1 MQDRS
6 SVAAAVRKRAS
17 NGARWL
23 PTVLLWTVAA
33 CSQNQPA
40 TSPMTAAAGDSV
52 VVPTPPSDSVLVAA
66 AEEGLDTATVL
77 EANRE
82 TSRALE
88 DLPEDT
94 QREFLDLFGSD
105 PLGLADRPRN
115 AERYEIPL
123 EMNAQ
128 VERWIEYFEKTVPDR
143 FATYLSRLG
152 RYEDMVRTR
161 LREAGMPQDLIY
173 LALIESGMNP
183 NAYSRAHAVG
193 MWQFIRG
200 TGRLYDLEI
209 SYFLDER
216 RDPVKSTDAAIAF
229 LSDLYDQF
237 GSWYLAA
244 AAYNG
249 GPGRVRRGIRRTGSN
264 DFWDLVNARVL
275 RRETRN
281 YVPKLIAAALIAKDP
296 ERYGFTNIE
305 RQTPL
310 EFEEVT
316 VPDATSLDV
325 IAEAAGVEE
334 SDIRTLNP
342 QYLRR
347 VTPPGREVTVKV
359 PPRTAEVFAVNYSK
373 IPADK
378 RVTWLVHTVTRGQTL
393 GQIAGRYGTSV
404 AAIRGANNNVNPR
417 RLQVGQR
424 LVVPRSAGAAK
435 PAPVR
440 SPEALEAPDG
450 GALTVTV
457 RAGDTLWAIAKRYEV
472 STTQLMAW
480 NGLSSTKIH
489 PGDRITVR
497 R

>member
-1 MQDRS
+1 
-6 SVAAAVRKRAS
+6 
-17 NGARWL
+17 L
-23 PTVLLWTVAA
+23 LLWTVTG

-40 TSPMTAAAGDSV
+40 ASPVASAIQDTA
-52 VVPTPPSDSVLVAA
+52 VVPDPPSDSVLVAA
-66 AEEGLDTATVL
+66 AAEEGVDSTTVL

-82 TSRALE
+82 ASRAVE
-88 DLPEDT
+88 KLPEDT
-94 QREFLDLFGSD
+94 QREFLDLFGPD

-123 EMNAQ
+123 EMNSQ
-128 VERWIEYFEKTVPDR
+128 VERWIKYFEETVPER

-152 RYEDMVRTR
+152 RYEAMIRTR

-173 LALIESGMNP
+173 LAMIESGMNP

-209 SYFLDER
+209 SYFVDER

-249 GPGRVRRGIRRTGSN
+249 GPGRVRRGIRRTGST
-264 DFWDLVNARVL
+264 DYWDLVSARVL
-275 RRETRN
+275 RSETRN
-281 YVPKLIAAALIAKDP
+281 YVPKLIAAAMIAKDP
-296 ERYGFTNIE
+296 EAYGFTNIE

-310 EFEEVT
+310 AFEEVI
-316 VPDATSLDV
+316 VPDATSMDV

-334 SDIRTLNP
+334 SDIRVLNP

-347 VTPPGREVTVKV
+347 VTPPGRAVTVRV
-359 PPRTAEVFAVNYSK
+359 PPRTAAVFAANYTK
-373 IPADK
+373 VPADK

-393 GQIAGRYGTSV
+393 GQIASRYGTSV
-404 AAIRGANNNVNPR
+404 SAIRAANNNVNPR

-424 LVVPRSAGAAK
+424 LVVPRSASPAARR
-435 PAPVR
+435 PAR
-440 SPEALEAPDG
+440 SPQAMEAPDG

-457 RAGDTLWAIAKRYEV
+457 RAGDTLWAIAQRYEV
-472 STTQLMAW
+472 STTELMVW
-480 NGLSSTKIH
+480 NSLNSTTIH

>member
-1 MQDRS
+1 MRQTSFR
-6 SVAAAVRKRAS
+6 AAAP
-17 NGARWL
+17 WL
-23 PTVLLWTVAA
+23 PVVLAWGLVA
-33 CSQNQPA
+33 CSQNAPA
-40 TSPMTAAAGDSV
+40 DSPIAVAAGDTALVLVPPPDSVLTAAAV
-52 VVPTPPSDSVLVAA
+52 
-66 AEEGLDTATVL
+66 EEGVDTATVL
-77 EANRE
+77 EASRE
-82 TSRALE
+82 ASRTVE
-88 DLPEDT
+88 KLPEDT
-94 QREFLDLFGSD
+94 QREFLDLFGPD

-115 AERYEIPL
+115 AEKYEIPL
-123 EMNAQ
+123 EMNDA
-128 VERWIEYFEKTVPDR
+128 VERWIDYFANTVPDR

-152 RYEDMVRTR
+152 RWEDMVRTR

-200 TGRLYDLEI
+200 TGRLYGLEV

-216 RDPVKSTDAAIAF
+216 RDPYMSTDAAIAF
-229 LSDLYDQF
+229 LSDLYDEF

-264 DFWDLVNARVL
+264 DFWDLAEARVL

-296 ERYGFTNIE
+296 EKYGFTNIE

-316 VPDATSLDV
+316 VPDATSMDV

-334 SDIRTLNP
+334 RDVRALNP

-347 VTPPGREVTVKV
+347 VTPPGRAVAVRV
-359 PPRTAEVFAVNYSK
+359 PPRTAEVFAVNYAQ
-373 IPADK
+373 IPPDK

-393 GQIAGRYGTSV
+393 GQIAARYGTSV
-404 AAIRGANNNVNPR
+404 SAIRAANNNVNPK
-417 RLQVGQR
+417 RLQIGQR
-424 LVVPRSAGAAK
+424 LVVPRSGS
-435 PAPVR
+435 PPESR
-440 SPEALEAPDG
+440 STRSFQTMQAPDG

-457 RAGDTLWAIAKRYEV
+457 RAGDTLWAIAQRYEV
-472 STTQLMAW
+472 STTDLMAW
-480 NGLSSTKIH
+480 NGLSSTTIR

>member
-1 MQDRS
+1 M
-6 SVAAAVRKRAS
+6 AAAVQD
-17 NGARWL
+17 
-23 PTVLLWTVAA
+23 TVAV
-33 CSQNQPA
+33 PA
-40 TSPMTAAAGDSV
+40 
-52 VVPTPPSDSVLVAA
+52 PPSDSVLVAA
-66 AEEGLDTATVL
+66 AAEEGLDSTLVL

-82 TSRALE
+82 ASRALE

-94 QREFLDLFGSD
+94 HREFLDLFGPD

-123 EMNAQ
+123 ETNSQ
-128 VERWIEYFEKTVPDR
+128 VERWIEYFSEAVPER
-143 FATYLSRLG
+143 FAIYLSRLG

-173 LALIESGMNP
+173 LAMIESGMNP

-209 SYFLDER
+209 SYFVDER

-229 LSDLYDQF
+229 LSDLYDEF

-264 DFWDLVNARVL
+264 DFWDLVSARVL
-275 RRETRN
+275 RSETRN

-296 ERYGFTNIE
+296 EAYGFTNIE

-310 EFEEVT
+310 EFEEVI
-316 VPDATSLDV
+316 VPDATSMDV
-325 IAEAAGVEE
+325 IADAAGVEE

-359 PPRTAEVFAVNYSK
+359 PPRTAGAFAVNYKK
-373 IPADK
+373 IPTDK
-378 RVTWLVHTVTRGQTL
+378 RVTWLIHTVTRGQTL
-393 GQIAGRYGTSV
+393 GQIASRYGTSV
-404 AAIRGANNNVNPR
+404 SAIRAANNNVNPR

-424 LVVPRSAGAAK
+424 LVVPRAAGAAK
-435 PAPVR
+435 PRPVR

-457 RAGDTLWAIAKRYEV
+457 RAGDTLWAIAQHYEV
-472 STTQLMAW
+472 STTELMVW
-480 NGLSSTKIH
+480 NGLSSTTIH